1 MNEIQR
7 EKRFNEVINWFQK
20 FLDDGRYTS
29 VSERYEIEELKDTL
43 KELKEDTGERLATFD
58 TSELEDMSDELTEL
72 LEGKGYYLNLGN
84 FLAEI
89 HDELYW
95 RNKR

>member
-7 EKRFNEVINWFQK
+7 EERFNEVINWFQK
-20 FLDDGRYTS
+20 FLDDRRYSS
-29 VSERYEIEELKDTL
+29 VSERYEIEELRDTL
-43 KELKEDTGERLATFD
+43 KELKTDSGERLATFD
-58 TSELEDMSDELTEL
+58 SSELEDMSDELTEL
-72 LEGKGYYLNLGN
+72 LEEKGQYPNLGN

-89 HDELYW
+89 DDELHW